1 MADFLKQI
9 NAFLWSGPLLVL
21 LLGTHIILTVRCGF
35 IQKKLGKGI
44 RLSLSEGNGPKVLFT
59 TLAAT
64 LGTGNIIGVSTAIA
78 LGGPGALFWCML
90 TGLFGM
96 ATTYYECYLGRL
108 YKTEQGGGPMY
119 VLRDALNAPRLGKL
133 YALSMLLVC
142 FGTGCLTQSNAV
154 SVSFSQTFHI
164 PGMACGWVI
173 AILCGLVIAGGKD
186 SISKV
191 CTKIVPVMCILF
203 LAGCIYI
210 LFRNYEYIIPGIK
223 LIINDAFSF
232 KAVSGGIAG
241 GGFLACSR
249 YGIARG
255 LFTNEAGLGSAAVF
269 AGGGS
274 LTPKEQ
280 ALVSMTATFWDT
292 IVICS
297 VTGLVIISSYL
308 SDPASIS
315 GYGAG
320 EYAIA
325 AFGQVPYVGKPFLTF
340 AIAGFAIAT
349 IVGWFYPGEQS
360 VQFLFGK
367 NEKKILPIVKTIY
380 IVMVFLGGIFP
391 LEPIWETA
399 DFFNIFLILPNVYAL
414 IKMSTHYSEN

>member
-1 MADFLKQI
+1 MYKRQ
-9 NAFLWSGPLLVL
+9 AFLWSGPLLVL

-210 LFRNYEYIIPGIK
+210 LFRNYEYILS
-223 LIINDAFSF
+223 LIHI
-232 KAVSGGIAG
+232 
-241 GGFLACSR
+241 
-249 YGIARG
+249 
-255 LFTNEAGLGSAAVF
+255 
-269 AGGGS
+269 
-274 LTPKEQ
+274 
-280 ALVSMTATFWDT
+280 
-292 IVICS
+292 
-297 VTGLVIISSYL
+297 
-308 SDPASIS
+308 
-315 GYGAG
+315 
-320 EYAIA
+320 
-325 AFGQVPYVGKPFLTF
+325 
-340 AIAGFAIAT
+340 
-349 IVGWFYPGEQS
+349 
-360 VQFLFGK
+360 
-367 NEKKILPIVKTIY
+367 
-380 IVMVFLGGIFP
+380 
-391 LEPIWETA
+391 
-399 DFFNIFLILPNVYAL
+399 
-414 IKMSTHYSEN
+414 